1 MSAIESTAREAIRAA
16 LARERQAVLDEIQN
30 AASEQEQHQYGA
42 LLNDAPGDSSDEAQA
57 VTLADL
63 SAARMKHDMRRLHAL
78 EAAERRIDDPDFGL
92 CEECGRPIPEAR
104 LFVQP
109 DTRRC
114 VACQDRHEKTYAG
127 QPRGSL

>member
-16 LARERQAVLDEIQN
+16 LARERQAVLNEIRS
-30 AASEQEQHQYGA
+30 AASELEQHQYGT
-42 LLNDAPGDSSDEAQA
+42 LLNDSPGDSSDEALA
-57 VTLADL
+57 VSLADL
-63 SAARMKHDMRRLHAL
+63 SAARMEHDMRRWREL

-92 CEECGRPIPEAR
+92 CGECGGPIPEAR
-104 LFVQP
+104 LVAQP
-109 DTRRC
+109 GASRC